1 VSPILQLTPS
11 SPALRPFI
19 ESLWHFTGDLPHARE
34 RILPTGTMQLL
45 VNLHEDEFR
54 VYGGD
59 DFSRVQRI
67 RGAVI
72 SGAYARPFG
81 IDTDEQRC
89 VVGVAFRPGGAAPF
103 FGPPC
108 DALRED
114 HVELER
120 VWSRDGV
127 LLRERLLEAPT
138 PAAALRTLE
147 AVLLQQIA
155 HPLEVDKPVDFAL
168 GALERGA
175 PVGRV
180 TERLGMTPKR
190 FIRRFQEQVGI
201 TPKRYARVRRFGRVL
216 EAFEHG
222 RAVNWSAVAASCG
235 YFDQA
240 HLIHEFQ
247 EFSGMNPTHYRPRA
261 TGDRNHALIGD

>member
-1 VSPILQLTPS
+1 MSPILQLAPS
-11 SPALRPFI
+11 SSALRPFVQ
-19 ESLWHFTGDLPHARE
+19 SFWHFTGDLPHARE

-45 VNLHEDEFR
+45 VNLDEDAFR
-54 VYGGD
+54 LYVGE
-59 DFSRVQRI
+59 DFGRVERM

-120 VWSRDGV
+120 LWGREGQ

-138 PAAALRTLE
+138 PTAALRTLE
-147 AVLLQQIA
+147 GVLLRQVA
-155 HPLEVDKPVDFAL
+155 HPLEVDEPVDFAL
-168 GALERGA
+168 GALTRGA

-180 TERLGMTPKR
+180 TSHLGMTPKR

-216 EAFEHG
+216 EAWEQG

-261 TGDRNHALIGD
+261 AGDRNHALIG